1 MILRETGQGRNLPVS
16 HQGGNKLEDF
26 ASLLVE
32 RTVKGGDPMKV
43 KTKVKA
49 GGVVLTG
56 AD

>member
-1 MILRETGQGRNLPVS
+1 MVISPQISPPCSWN
-16 HQGGNKLEDF
+16 
-26 ASLLVE
+26 
-32 RTVKGGDPMKV
+32 RTAKGGDPMKI